1 MTPCSC
7 ADACGSEGPKPL
19 STKKACEALNLHRI
33 TLVKYVKAGCPHWK
47 APGLRGRMTF
57 DLDEV
62 VAWMVQ
68 EARSGE
74 PGGDDSQTVHTYAEV
89 AAEKAAGSLGKDSEG
104 RAIDPKHLAGKTGK
118 TPEAT
123 PGSELDLSEIHRL
136 TKRVALKLKNLE
148 VQKRERAEEIA
159 EGNLV
164 SVEEITACWVRQIE
178 VVKSAFSTFP
188 GRVAQGLV
196 GQDYDGIYA
205 TLKSELDEL
214 LRQFASWSPEQEA
227 A

>member
-19 STKKACEALNLHRI
+19 STRKACEALNLHRI

-89 AAEKAAGSLGKDSEG
+89 AAEKAASGASASTVASRG
-104 RAIDPKHLAGKTGK
+104 PTPLAGKTGK

-136 TKRVALKLKNLE
+136 TKQIALKLKRLE
-148 VQKRERAEEIA
+148 VQKKEREEEIA
-159 EGNLV
+159 GGNLV

-214 LRQFASWSPEQEA
+214 LRQFANWSPEQEA

>member
-19 STKKACEALNLHRI
+19 STRKACEALNLHRI

-89 AAEKAAGSLGKDSEG
+89 AAEKAAGS
-104 RAIDPKHLAGKTGK
+104 PTG
-118 TPEAT
+118 TSSQRTSSAQPIEAT

-136 TKRVALKLKNLE
+136 TKQIALKLKRLE
-148 VQKRERAEEIA
+148 VQKKEREEEIA
-159 EGNLV
+159 GGNLV

-214 LRQFASWSPEQEA
+214 LRQFANWSPEQEA

>member
-89 AAEKAAGSLGKDSEG
+89 AAEKAASGASASTVASRG
-104 RAIDPKHLAGKTGK
+104 PTPLAGKTGK

-136 TKRVALKLKNLE
+136 TKQIALKLKRLE
-148 VQKRERAEEIA
+148 VQKKEREEEIA
-159 EGNLV
+159 GGNLV

-196 GQDYDGIYA
+196 GQDYDGVYA
-205 TLKSELDEL
+205 TLKGELDEL